1 MLSYLL
7 VKSAGAGIGVFVGS
21 LIGLSIRKRGG
32 KTEGLVKGSVL
43 LTSLVA
49 GLLGLSVMMLVT
61 YMGM

>member
-7 VKSAGAGIGVFVGS
+7 VKSAGAGIGVFLGS

-32 KTEGLVKGSVL
+32 KTEGLLKGSVF
-43 LTSLVA
+43 LTSLLA